1 MPKRRQTLKK
11 TSHFRRVWS
20 ESVALGH
27 GPAPGHVPGRSGTKG
42 GGTGAVPQLV
52 DGVFYFIFF
61 GFSAARARAR
71 FREVV
76 LHGTNDVENEFR
88 VSEVYLGV
96 RGSSRFVA
104 ESDLAFFGLAG
115 PVTTPGWRGL
125 YFLGH
130 MVSPDIQGLGLS
142 DKLLEHYKREVGE
155 MALGIL
161 DGKPFDSP
169 VHEGIL
175 LTCMLELLP
184 YDDSDK
190 SEFSEERFHSY

>member
-27 GPAPGHVPGRSGTKG
+27 GPAPGHVPGRSVRKG
-42 GGTGAVPQLV
+42 GGTGGVPQLV

-76 LHGTNDVENEFR
+76 LHGTKDVENEFR
-88 VSEVYLGV
+88 VSEMYLGV
-96 RGSSRFVA
+96 WGSSRFVA

-115 PVTTPGWRGL
+115 PVTTEGFGVFRVRGRVLEGFWRASGGL
-125 YFLGH
+125 LARG
-130 MVSPDIQGLGLS
+130 MGRVAPPKAWAARQRSS
-142 DKLLEHYKREVGE
+142 ARRERR
-155 MALGIL
+155 
-161 DGKPFDSP
+161 
-169 VHEGIL
+169 
-175 LTCMLELLP
+175 C
-184 YDDSDK
+184 
-190 SEFSEERFHSY
+190 